1 MSNWTRQIRVTS
13 EGDVTR
19 AIVETSETAR
29 SLGFDMTSV
38 KKISTATSEL
48 ARNVIKYAGTGRVR
62 LRPVRRRQ
70 QPGMEAI
77 IEDRG
82 PGIPDLEIAMQEH
95 VSTGGTLGLGL
106 PGARRLVDEF
116 VIQSEPG
123 QGTRVKVTKWG

>member
-1 MSNWTRQIRVTS
+1 MSTGAS
-13 EGDVTR
+13 
-19 AIVETSETAR
+19 ASLATA
-29 SLGFDMTSV
+29 V
-38 KKISTATSEL
+38 SEL
-48 ARNVIKYAGTGRVR
+48 CTNVIKYAGTGRVR